1 MKSNCIIILL
11 IVLFGYSSCE
21 RVFMQ
26 EEPEPENAVIFD
38 HLWKTVDE
46 KYSFFTDKN
55 IDWDSAKDVFR
66 PRALNARNSIEL
78 FNVLADMLFILED
91 GHVNI
96 SAGIDISR
104 NWDWFLQYP
113 SNFNFD
119 IIERNYLVPSE
130 DYQISGPIHNTI
142 IDSVGYMYY
151 ESFSDNVSTSLM
163 DYLVLK
169 FLINEREGS
178 FQLNSLEGPVAG
190 LIIDVR
196 NNGGGSISNAFTIA
210 NRFAKDKIKIADW
223 FYKIGPGHDDFSKA
237 EEKFI
242 EFEGDEDYKFDKP
255 IVVLINRSSYS
266 SANFFASM
274 MSFLPNVTIMGD
286 QTGGGGGL
294 PINNE
299 LPNGWRYRFSST
311 KTIDANGNNIEFGV
325 RPDVEVSLDSAALL
339 EGRDSMI
346 EEALDLIRNR

>member
-1 MKSNCIIILL
+1 MK
-11 IVLFGYSSCE
+11 
-21 RVFMQ
+21 
-26 EEPEPENAVIFD
+26 EEPEPENAAIFD
-38 HLWKTVDE
+38 HLWETVDE
-46 KYSFFTDKN
+46 KYSFFIDKN
-55 IDWDSAKDVFR
+55 INWDSAKVAFR
-66 PRALNARNSIEL
+66 QKAINARNSIEL
-78 FNVLADMLFILED
+78 FNILADMLFILKD

-96 SAGIDISR
+96 SAGIDLSR
-104 NWDWFLQYP
+104 NWDWFLEYP

-119 IIERNYLVPSE
+119 VIERNYLVPSK
-130 DYQISGPIHNTI
+130 DYQISGSIHNTI

-163 DYLVLK
+163 DYLVTK
-169 FLINEREGS
+169 FLIVEKDTTFEI
-178 FQLNSLEGPVAG
+178 NSLDGPVAG

-210 NRFAKDKIKIADW
+210 NRFATHKLKVADW
-223 FYKIGPGHDDFSKA
+223 FYKTGPEHDSFSQA
-237 EEKFI
+237 EEKFL
-242 EFEGDEDYKFDKP
+242 EFEGDEKNKFNKP

-274 MSFLPNVTIMGD
+274 MSFLPNVTLMGD

-311 KTIDANGNNIEFGV
+311 RTLDANGNNIEFGV
-325 RPDVEVSLDSAALL
+325 KPDVFVELDSTKLA
-339 EGRDSMI
+339 EGKDSMI
-346 EEALDLIRNR
+346 EEAVNFIKNQ

>member
-1 MKSNCIIILL
+1 MKLRPLAILAL
-11 IVLFGYSSCE
+11 IFLGFSSCE
-21 RVFMQ
+21 RLVIK
-26 EEPEPENAVIFD
+26 EDPEPENAEIFD
-38 HLWKTVDE
+38 HLWETVDQ

-55 IDWDSAKDVFR
+55 IDWDSARNAFR
-66 PRALNARNSIEL
+66 PQAIAARNSVEL

-96 SAGIDISR
+96 SAGIDLSR
-104 NWDWFLQYP
+104 NWDWYLNYP

-119 IIERNYLVPSE
+119 LIERNYLVPSE
-130 DYQISGPIHNTI
+130 DYEISGPLHNTI

-151 ESFSDNVSTSLM
+151 ESFSKNVSTSLM

-169 FLINEREGS
+169 FLIEERDGS
-178 FQLNSLEGPVAG
+178 YQINSLDGPVAG
-190 LIIDVR
+190 LIIDIR

-210 NRFAKDKIKIADW
+210 NRFADEKMKVAEW
-223 FYKIGPGHDDFSKA
+223 FYKTGPNHDDFSQA
-237 EEKFI
+237 EEKFL
-242 EFEGDEDYKFDKP
+242 EFEGDEENKFTKP

-266 SANFFASM
+266 SSNFFASM
-274 MSFLPNVTIMGD
+274 MSFLPNVTLIGD

-311 KTIDANGNNIEFGV
+311 KTLDANGYNIEFGV
-325 RPDVEVSLDSAALL
+325 KPDIMVELDSADLANGKDRL
-339 EGRDSMI
+339 I
-346 EEALDLIRNR
+346 EEAINFIKNQ

>member
-1 MKSNCIIILL
+1 MSQKKYIILL
-11 IVLFGYSSCE
+11 IFSISFSSCE
-21 RVFMQ
+21 RLFMN
-26 EEPEPENAVIFD
+26 EDPEPENAVIFD
-38 HLWKTVDE
+38 HLWETVDQ
-46 KYSFFTDKN
+46 KYSFFIDKN
-55 IDWDSAKDVFR
+55 IDWDSARDVFR
-66 PRALNARNSIEL
+66 PKAINARNSIEL

-96 SAGIDISR
+96 SAGIDLSR
-104 NWDWFLQYP
+104 NWDWFLEYP
-113 SNFNFD
+113 TNFNFD
-119 IIERNYLVPSE
+119 IIERNYLVPSQ

-163 DYLVLK
+163 NYIVQK
-169 FLINEREGS
+169 FLIVEKDTS
-178 FQLNSLEGPVAG
+178 FEINSLDGPVAG

-196 NNGGGSISNAFTIA
+196 NNGGGSLSNAFTIA
-210 NRFAKDKIKIADW
+210 NRFANEKIKVADW
-223 FYKIGPGHDDFSKA
+223 YYKTGPGHNEFSQP

-242 EFEGDEDYKFDKP
+242 EFEGNAEYKFNKP

-274 MSFLPNVTIMGD
+274 MSLLPNVTLMGD

-294 PINNE
+294 PINDE

-311 KTIDANGNNIEFGV
+311 RTIDANGNNIEFGV
-325 RPDVEVSLDSAALL
+325 KPDIKVELDSTGLAL
-339 EGRDSMI
+339 GRDKLI
-346 EEALDLIRNR
+346 EEAINFINNQ

>member
-1 MKSNCIIILL
+1 MK
-11 IVLFGYSSCE
+11 E
-21 RVFMQ
+21 D
-26 EEPEPENAVIFD
+26 PEPDNAAIFD
-38 HLWKTVDE
+38 HLWQTVDE
-46 KYSFFTDKN
+46 KYSFFIDKG
-55 IDWDSAKDVFR
+55 IDWDSARNVFR
-66 PRALNARNSIEL
+66 PKALNARNRIEL

-96 SAGIDISR
+96 SAGIDVSR

-113 SNFNFD
+113 TNFNFD
-119 IIERNYLVPSE
+119 VIERNYLVSSE

-163 DYLVLK
+163 DYILLK
-169 FLINEREGS
+169 FLADQTNQSENN
-178 FQLNSLEGPVAG
+178 FQISSLDGPVAG

-196 NNGGGSISNAFTIA
+196 NNGGGSINNAFTIA
-210 NRFAKDKIKIADW
+210 NRFADERIKIAEW
-223 FYKIGPGHDDFSKA
+223 FYKNGPGHDDFTQA
-237 EEKFI
+237 EEKYL
-242 EFEGDEDYKFDKP
+242 EFEGDENYKVNKP

-274 MSFLPNVTIMGD
+274 MSFLPNVTLIGD

-311 KTIDANGNNIEFGV
+311 KTLDANGYNIEFGV
-325 RPDVEVSLDSAALL
+325 KPDIEVALDSSALA
-339 EGRDSMI
+339 EGRDTMI
-346 EEALDLIRNR
+346 EAAIDFIHKH

>member
-1 MKSNCIIILL
+1 MKQNFFLILMTIML
-11 IVLFGYSSCE
+11 GSSACE
-21 RVFMQ
+21 RLFMK
-26 EEPEPENAVIFD
+26 EDPEPENAAIFD
-38 HLWKTVDE
+38 HLWQTVDE

-55 IDWDSAKDVFR
+55 IDWDSAREVFR
-66 PRALNARNSIEL
+66 PKAVNARNSIEL
-78 FNVLADMLFILED
+78 FDVLADMLFILED

-96 SAGIDISR
+96 SAGIDVSR
-104 NWDWFLQYP
+104 NWDWFLEYP
-113 SNFNFD
+113 TNFNFD

-163 DYLVLK
+163 DYIVLK

-178 FQLNSLEGPVAG
+178 FQINSLDGPVAG
-190 LIIDVR
+190 LIIDIR

-210 NRFAKDKIKIADW
+210 NRFANERIKIAEW
-223 FYKIGPGHDDFSKA
+223 FYKNGPGHDDFTQA
-237 EEKFI
+237 EEKFL
-242 EFEGDEDYKFDKP
+242 EFDGDEDYKFNKP

-274 MSFLPNVTIMGD
+274 MSFLPNVTLMGD

-311 KTIDANGNNIEFGV
+311 RTIDANGLNIEFGV
-325 RPDVEVSLDSAALL
+325 QPDIAISLDSADFNNGTDRL
-339 EGRDSMI
+339 I
-346 EEALDLIRNR
+346 EEAIEFIKNQ

>member
-1 MKSNCIIILL
+1 
-11 IVLFGYSSCE
+11 
-21 RVFMQ
+21 MQ
-26 EEPEPENAVIFD
+26 EEPEPSNAVIFD

-46 KYSFFTDKN
+46 KYSFFNDKN
-55 IDWDSAKDVFR
+55 INWDSARDVFR
-66 PRALNARNSIEL
+66 PRAINARNSIEL
-78 FNVLADMLFILED
+78 FNILADMLFILED

-96 SAGIDISR
+96 SAGIDLSR
-104 NWDWFLQYP
+104 NWEWYLDYP

-119 IIERNYLVPSE
+119 LIERNYLVPSD
-130 DYQISGPIHNTI
+130 DYQITGPIHNTI

-151 ESFSDNVSTSLM
+151 ESFSSNVNTSLM

-169 FLINEREGS
+169 FLINERSGS
-178 FQLNSLEGPVAG
+178 FEINSLDGPVAG
-190 LIIDVR
+190 LIIDIR

-210 NRFAKDKIKIADW
+210 NRFADEKIKVADW
-223 FYKIGPGHDDFSKA
+223 FYKIGPEHDAFSRA

-242 EFEGDEDYKFDKP
+242 EFEGDEEYTFDKP

-274 MSFLPNVTIMGD
+274 MSFLPNVTLMGD

-311 KTIDANGNNIEFGV
+311 RTLDANGKNIEFGV
-325 RPDVEVSLDSAALL
+325 VPDIEVSLDSTDLAN
-339 EGRDSMI
+339 GKDTMI
-346 EEALDLIRNR
+346 EQAIDFIKR

>member
-1 MKSNCIIILL
+1 MKQNFFLILMTIML
-11 IVLFGYSSCE
+11 GFSSCE
-21 RVFMQ
+21 RLFIK
-26 EEPEPENAVIFD
+26 EDPEPENAAIFD
-38 HLWKTVDE
+38 HLWQTVDE

-55 IDWDSAKDVFR
+55 IDWDSARDVFR
-66 PRALNARNSIEL
+66 PKALNARNSIEL

-96 SAGIDISR
+96 SAGIDVSR
-104 NWDWFLQYP
+104 NWDWFLEYP
-113 SNFNFD
+113 TNFNFD
-119 IIERNYLVPSE
+119 VIERNYLVPSE

-163 DYLVLK
+163 DYIVLK

-178 FQLNSLEGPVAG
+178 FQINSLDGPVAG
-190 LIIDVR
+190 LIIDIR

-210 NRFAKDKIKIADW
+210 NRFANDRIKVAEW
-223 FYKIGPGHDDFSKA
+223 FYKNGSGHEDFTQA
-237 EEKFI
+237 EEKFL
-242 EFEGDEDYKFDKP
+242 EFDGDEDYKFNKP
-255 IVVLINRSSYS
+255 IVVLMNRSSYS

-274 MSFLPNVTIMGD
+274 MSFLPNVTLMGD

-311 KTIDANGNNIEFGV
+311 RTIDANGNNIEFGV
-325 RPDVEVSLDSAALL
+325 QPDIAISLDSADFNNGNDRL
-339 EGRDSMI
+339 I
-346 EEALDLIRNR
+346 EEAIEFIKNQ

>member
-1 MKSNCIIILL
+1 MKSKYIIILL
-11 IVLFGYSSCE
+11 IMSLAFTSCE
-21 RVFMQ
+21 RLFMT
-26 EEPEPENAVIFD
+26 EEPEPENAQIFD

-46 KYSFFTDKN
+46 KYSFFMDKN
-55 IDWDSAKDVFR
+55 IDWDSARDVFR
-66 PRALNARNSIEL
+66 PKAINARNSIEL
-78 FNVLADMLFILED
+78 FNTLADMLFILED

-96 SAGIDISR
+96 SAGIDLSR
-104 NWDWFLQYP
+104 NWDWFLKYP

-178 FQLNSLEGPVAG
+178 FEINSLKGPVAG

-210 NRFAKDKIKIADW
+210 NRFADEKIKVAEW
-223 FYKIGPGHDDFSKA
+223 FYKIGPEHNAFSQA
-237 EEKFI
+237 EKKYL
-242 EFEGDEDYKFDKP
+242 EFEGDEEYKFNKP
-255 IVVLINRSSYS
+255 IVVLVNRSSYS

-274 MSFLPNVTIMGD
+274 MSFLPNVIIMGD

-311 KTIDANGNNIEFGV
+311 RTLDANGNNIEFGV
-325 RPDVEVSLDSAALL
+325 MPDIFIELDSTDFAD
-339 EGRDSMI
+339 GKDKMI
-346 EEALDLIRNR
+346 EEAINFIKNQ

>member
-1 MKSNCIIILL
+1 MKSISFIILPL
-11 IVLFGYSSCE
+11 LFIGISSCE
-21 RVFMQ
+21 RLSMR
-26 EEPEPENAVIFD
+26 EDPTPENAEIFD

-46 KYSFFTDKN
+46 KYSFFNDKN
-55 IDWDSAKDVFR
+55 INWDSARDVFR
-66 PRALNARNSIEL
+66 PRAIEAKNSIEL

-96 SAGIDISR
+96 SAGIDLSR
-104 NWDWFLQYP
+104 NWEWFLRYP

-151 ESFSDNVSTSLM
+151 ESFSENVSVSLM
-163 DYLVLK
+163 NYLVYK
-169 FLINEREGS
+169 FLVVEGKNA
-178 FQLNSLEGPVAG
+178 FQLNSLDGPVSG

-210 NRFAKDKIKIADW
+210 NRFADEKTKVAEW
-223 FYKIGPGHDDFSKA
+223 FYKIGPGHEAFSQGQ
-237 EEKFI
+237 EKFI
-242 EFEGDEDYKFDKP
+242 KYEGEPNSRFNKP
-255 IVVLINRSSYS
+255 IVVLINRSTYS

-274 MSFLPNVTIMGD
+274 MSFLPNVTLMGD

-299 LPNGWRYRFSST
+299 LPNGWQFRFSST
-311 KTIDANGNNIEFGV
+311 RTIDANGNNIEFGV
-325 RPDVEVSLDSAALL
+325 KPDIEVSLDSSDIAS
-339 EGRDSMI
+339 GKDKMI
-346 EEALDLIRNR
+346 EEAINFIKKQ

>member
-1 MKSNCIIILL
+1 MRIRLIIILL
-11 IVLFGYSSCE
+11 AFFNLSCE
-21 RVFMQ
+21 RLFI
-26 EEPEPENAVIFD
+26 EENPEPENAEVFD
-38 HLWKTVDE
+38 HLWTTVDE
-46 KYSFFTDKN
+46 KYSFFDDKN
-55 IDWDSAKDVFR
+55 IDWDSARSIYR
-66 PRALNARNSIEL
+66 PKAIAARNSIEL
-78 FNVLADMLFILED
+78 FEVLSELLFILED

-96 SAGIDISR
+96 SAGIDFSR
-104 NWDWFLQYP
+104 NWEWFLEYP

-163 DYLVLK
+163 NYIVQK
-169 FLINEREGS
+169 FLINERKGGFEI
-178 FQLNSLEGPVAG
+178 NSLDGPVAG
-190 LIIDVR
+190 LIIDIR

-210 NRFAKDKIKIADW
+210 NRFADDKIKVADW
-223 FYKIGPGHDDFSKA
+223 YYKTGPGHKDFSIA

-242 EFEGDEDYKFDKP
+242 EFDGDDDYKFNKP

-274 MSFLPNVTIMGD
+274 MSFLPNVTLIGD

-294 PINNE
+294 PINDE

-311 KTIDANGNNIEFGV
+311 RTIDANGNNIEFGV
-325 RPDVEVSLDSAALL
+325 KPDVEVALDSIDLAN
-339 EGRDSMI
+339 GKDSMI
-346 EEALDLIRNR
+346 EAAINFIKNN

>member
-1 MKSNCIIILL
+1 MKSNRIIILL
-11 IVLFGYSSCE
+11 IILFGYSSCE

-119 IIERNYLVPSE
+119 IIERNYLVLSE

-163 DYLVLK
+163 DYIVLK
-169 FLINEREGS
+169 FLINEQKGS
-178 FQLNSLEGPVAG
+178 FEINSLDGPVAG

-210 NRFAKDKIKIADW
+210 NRFAQDKIKIADW
-223 FYKIGPGHDDFSKA
+223 FYKIGPGHDEFSKA
-237 EEKFI
+237 EEKFL

-255 IVVLINRSSYS
+255 IVVLVNRSSYS

-311 KTIDANGNNIEFGV
+311 RTIDANGNNIEFGV
-325 RPDVEVSLDSAALL
+325 KPDIEVPLDSAALL

-346 EEALDLIRNR
+346 EEALDLIQNR

>member
-1 MKSNCIIILL
+1 MKQKHILILL
-11 IVLFGYSSCE
+11 IISLGFSSCE
-21 RVFMQ
+21 RLFMK
-26 EEPEPENAVIFD
+26 EETEPENAVIFD
-38 HLWKTVDE
+38 HLWETVDE
-46 KYSFFTDKN
+46 KYSFFIDKS
-55 IDWDSAKDVFR
+55 IDWDSARDVFR
-66 PRALNARNSIEL
+66 PKAVKARNSIEL
-78 FNVLADMLFILED
+78 FNVLADMLFILKD

-96 SAGIDISR
+96 SAGIDLSR
-104 NWDWFLQYP
+104 NWDWFLKYP

-119 IIERNYLVPSE
+119 VIERNYLVPSK

-163 DYLVLK
+163 DYLVFK

-178 FQLNSLEGPVAG
+178 FELNSLKGPVAG

-210 NRFAKDKIKIADW
+210 NRFADEKIKVADW
-223 FYKIGPGHDDFSKA
+223 FYKIGPEHDEFSQA
-237 EEKFI
+237 EEKFL
-242 EFEGDEDYKFDKP
+242 EFEGDEEYKFDKP
-255 IVVLINRSSYS
+255 IVVLVNRSSYS

-311 KTIDANGNNIEFGV
+311 RTLDANGNNIEFGV
-325 RPDVEVSLDSAALL
+325 KPEIAVELDSADLA
-339 EGRDSMI
+339 GGKDRMI
-346 EEALDLIRNR
+346 EEAINFIKDQ